1 MNCRLVRYACRS
13 RSSLSRP
20 SRKSIPSTDANGLI
34 MIKAPKGVKALFSD
48 VNKVGKR
55 IKASKK
61 KFTWKFSVDSR
72 EHTIDMYVSS
82 LSSKRKVL
90 LDGDLV
96 YSGKAQSGVYFHY
109 PMKVDRVMV
118 AIEQMED
125 SWDLKIGGVSFA
137 QLAVMR
143 QSAPD
148 SKEADW
154 GAAQEWKADKESEF
168 GPVHNKW
175 DDWEKPKPKP
185 KAAEE
190 WEDPRGKASWG
201 EEEEREESWNRRRPE
216 NWEEREVRPKPAA
229 RPAEDYDWDTKGF
242 PQDEEDYPPRR
253 DPRETRPQRREP
265 PRDEYLRRDDERYRR
280 DEEHYRAKPREEDRR
295 RREEERYRE
304 ERLPPRRPSPERETD
319 YEFRSRPADPPR
331 KPPREDYEKPRQPEF
346 DPFEIHDNPPPARKT
361 YYEEEEEEENLYP
374 SLSSLDAKRQSQQPA
389 FPPYQAPPPATD
401 SYATPAVDS
410 YSARPADPYS
420 ARAVDP
426 FSNPAADPF
435 SNPAADPFSH
445 PAANVFESQPLQ
457 TPAEFKVT
465 SSRPFEDPFS
475 APPPPKKAEPDISHL
490 VDLDGL
496 NLGDDYSP
504 AVARKREEQNRA
516 VSVGVAAPNVP
527 MNQLKPSQPGA
538 PNPMMTAPMMPNPM
552 MQNPMAAAMMMQSYM
567 TNMMMNS
574 MMMNQGGAPQQ
585 RYF

>member
-1 MNCRLVRYACRS
+1 MWL
-13 RSSLSRP
+13 SLFR
-20 SRKSIPSTDANGLI
+20 RKVNGLI
-34 MIKAPKGVKALFSD
+34 MIKAPKGVRALFSE

-61 KFTWKFSVDSR
+61 KLTWKFSVDSR

-96 YSGKAQSGVYFHY
+96 YSGKAQNGVYFHY

-125 SWDLKIGGVSFA
+125 AWDLKIGGVSFA

-148 SKEADW
+148 AKDADW

-175 DDWEKPKPKP
+175 DDWEKPKAKP

-190 WEDPRGKASWG
+190 WEDRADPRAKASWD
-201 EEEEREESWNRRRPE
+201 EEEREEPRNRRKPE
-216 NWEEREVRPKPAA
+216 DWEEREVRPKPAA

-242 PQDEEDYPPRR
+242 PQDEEEYAPRR
-253 DPRETRPQRREP
+253 DPRDTRPQRREP

-280 DEEHYRAKPREEDRR
+280 DEEQYRAKPREEDRR
-295 RREEERYRE
+295 RREEDRYRE

-331 KPPREDYEKPRQPEF
+331 KPPREEYERPKQPEF

-361 YYEEEEEEENLYP
+361 YYEEENEEENLYP
-374 SLSSLDAKRQSQQPA
+374 SLSSLDAKRQAQQASFPA
-389 FPPYQAPPPATD
+389 YQPPPPA
-401 SYATPAVDS
+401 
-410 YSARPADPYS
+410 ADPYS
-420 ARAVDP
+420 APANPYSAQAADPYSAPAADRYSAHAVDP
-426 FSNPAADPF
+426 FSSAPADPF
-435 SNPAADPFSH
+435 SN
-445 PAANVFESQPLQ
+445 PAANVFESQPAQ
-457 TPAEFKVT
+457 TSADFTVT
-465 SSRPFEDPFS
+465 SSRPFEDPFG
-475 APPPPKKAEPDISHL
+475 APPPKKADADISHL

-504 AVARKREEQNRA
+504 AVLRKREEQNRV
-516 VSVGVAAPNVP
+516 VSIGLGAPNVP
-527 MNQLKPSQPGA
+527 MNQLKPNQPGP

-567 TNMMMNS
+567 TGMMMNS